1 MNSPRSLV
9 ILPLLAALAA
19 CGASEAPPA
28 PSAAAPAE
36 DAAPA
41 ATEDAAPAAK
51 AEQAEAPA
59 LEAGKSW
66 TLIEA
71 TDANLKSAA
80 AEAGIFIEVQDERI
94 VGYGG
99 CNRFSVPLERGEGSS
114 IKLAAVV
121 ASKRA
126 CASDAL
132 NAAEQTFLQT
142 LGAAQSFEL
151 RDEGLYLRTSDGAE
165 LKFSAGRPGGSEE
178 DVSEAKGA

>member
-1 MNSPRSLV
+1 MNSPRSLL
-9 ILPLLAALAA
+9 ILPLIAALAA

-28 PSAAAPAE
+28 PSPAAPATTE
-36 DAAPA
+36 APA
-41 ATEDAAPAAK
+41 AAADAK

-142 LGAAQSFEL
+142 LAAAQTFEL
-151 RDEGLYLRTSDGAE
+151 RDDGLRLTTADGAE
-165 LKFSAGRPGGSEE
+165 LRFSAGRPEGSEGE
-178 DVSEAKGA
+178 ASQAKGA

>member
-1 MNSPRSLV
+1 MNSPRSLL
-9 ILPLLAALAA
+9 ILPLIAALAG

-28 PSAAAPAE
+28 PSPAAPPQ

-41 ATEDAAPAAK
+41 AAEDAAPAAK
-51 AEQAEAPA
+51 AEQAEAAA

-71 TDANLKSAA
+71 SDDTLKSAA

-142 LGAAQSFEL
+142 LGAAQSFEV

-165 LKFSAGRPGGSEE
+165 LKFSEGRPGGA
-178 DVSEAKGA
+178 DDEASQGEAT